1 MSRVVKVFAF
11 TMVLGFVLACGG
23 TNPNPNVTP
32 QAKIAHY
39 GTDIA
44 QGITTLQQTV
54 TQVRAACLPC
64 APATDK
70 ITDIDQQAV
79 NKAKD
84 LDQALRAYDT
94 ASSLSVKNVSA
105 AQVQAN
111 VAELTALLSD
121 AFMVQIDNAMA
132 AQVSQLIS
140 NVLALT
146 ATVSAEVA
154 KGMSVT
160 AGGF

>member
-1 MSRVVKVFAF
+1 MRRLRPVHVFAV
-11 TMVLGFVLACGG
+11 TMVLGFVLACGA
-23 TNPNPNVTP
+23 NNAPNVTP

-54 TQVRAACLPC
+54 TQVRAACLQC

-70 ITDIDQQAV
+70 ITDINQQAV
-79 NKAKD
+79 NKAKQ
-84 LDQALRAYDT
+84 LDQALRTYDT
-94 ASSLSVKNVSA
+94 ATSLSVKNASA
-105 AQVQAN
+105 ADVQAN
-111 VAELTALLSD
+111 VADLTKLLSD
-121 AFMVQIDNAMA
+121 AFKVQINNQMA
-132 AQVSQLIS
+132 SQVSEMIS

-160 AGGF
+160 GGM

>member
-1 MSRVVKVFAF
+1 MSRVKVFAF

-105 AQVQAN
+105 RDGTRNRPRRAIRNKGRKPRSRGPNTAQGRRIVHERSGAL
-111 VAELTALLSD
+111 LTACSAASLLRP
-121 AFMVQIDNAMA
+121 
-132 AQVSQLIS
+132 
-140 NVLALT
+140 
-146 ATVSAEVA
+146 
-154 KGMSVT
+154 
-160 AGGF
+160 